1 MQCVFCISGCDSGFG
16 HALCMKLDSIGMTV
30 YAGCLYKNGPGAIE
44 LQHTCSERLGHYL
57 GLFMKL
63 FIKENAMS
71 LLDLNYRSQCEI
83 ADFSLNKKM
92 CYLRLFMK
100 LFIKENAMSLLDLN
114 YTVLYDYTRQGLVKR
129 TRDLRFESVINCVT
143 DNGYILLWH
152 NSSALSVKILSVIRF
167 SRLKVIQLDVTKQ
180 GEIDQALEY
189 VKQQIPQE
197 GTCKIL

>member
-57 GLFMKL
+57 RLFMKL
-63 FIKENAMS
+63 FIKQNAMS

-83 ADFSLNKKM
+83 ADFSLNNKI
-92 CYLRLFMK
+92 CYLCLFMK

-114 YTVLYDYTRQGLVKR
+114 NRSQCEIADFSLNK
-129 TRDLRFESVINCVT
+129 
-143 DNGYILLWH
+143 
-152 NSSALSVKILSVIRF
+152 KICSQVQYCIHD
-167 SRLKVIQLDVTKQ
+167 KVWSHEC
-180 GEIDQALEY
+180 EI
-189 VKQQIPQE
+189 
-197 GTCKIL
+197 